1 MGGRDG
7 SRRHGRTYLRP
18 EGEEGRA
25 LAVHEEELA
34 SEHLPA
40 ARVVVDAE
48 GEGASGVVDGEAV
61 GAVEAHA

>member
-1 MGGRDG
+1 MGGQDG

-18 EGEEGRA
+18 EDEEGRA
-25 LAVHEEELA
+25 LAVHEEELTG
-34 SEHLPA
+34 EHLRA

-48 GEGASGVVDGEAV
+48 GERANGVVDGEAV